1 MNRELLV
8 RFLREYPFQ
17 PATAMWR
24 AVEVDQVIALGL
36 PPGRGLD
43 LGCGDGL
50 LTRVLLEGT
59 GPRDLVGVDPDPA
72 EVAQARLLGIY
83 TAVYAAGGDHVP
95 EQDESFDW
103 VLANSVLEHIDDID
117 PVLAEVARLLRR
129 EGRFVFTVPGAGFHT
144 CLRGPIRPGASRPD
158 YLRRLDARL
167 AHRRYWEPDEWRSRL
182 EDHGLRLETITGYLN
197 RAEVRRW
204 ESVSRLTAGL
214 LYGLVG
220 GRSQPIE
227 IQRSLGMRRPG
238 QRMPGPLAGAAAAL
252 LSAGVGS
259 GEPRGATPAGA
270 YLFVAVK
277 DDQ

>member
-1 MNRELLV
+1 MNRALLV

-17 PATAMWR
+17 PATAVWR

-36 PPGRGLD
+36 PQGRGLD

-50 LTRVLLEGT
+50 LTRVVLEGT

-83 TAVYAAGGDHVP
+83 AAVHIAGGDHVP
-95 EQDESFDW
+95 EQDNSFDW

-117 PVLAEVARLLRR
+117 PVLAEVARLLRPQ
-129 EGRFVFTVPGAGFHT
+129 GRFIFTVPGTGFHT
-144 CLRGPIRPGASRPD
+144 SLRGPIRPGVSRPD

-182 EDHGLRLETITGYLN
+182 DGHGLRLETVTGYLN
-197 RAEVRRW
+197 RGEVRRW
-204 ESVSRLTAGL
+204 ESVSRFTAGL
-214 LYGLVG
+214 LYGLM
-220 GRSQPIE
+220 GRRRQPIE

-238 QRMPGPLAGAAAAL
+238 QRMPGALAGVAAAL

-259 GEPRGATPAGA
+259 GEARGAEAAGA

-277 DDQ
+277 HDQ